1 MGFLDLTMTV
11 QTEIQQKNDIECQ
24 ITSNTAEK
32 NLKQRQSSAKIDEIN
47 HYYTQELALIKAA
60 MNDIED
66 KTDAEYEKLM
76 AEYKEL
82 QTQRDVALTQ
92 AESEATDYETVI
104 TVEND
109 MLQAQLEAI
118 TADLEAFKS
127 ARDEDVQASA
137 GYFQ

>member
-24 ITSNTAEK
+24 ITSNTTEK

-47 HYYTQELALIKAA
+47 HYYTQELALIKNA

-66 KTDAEYEKLM
+66 KTDPEYEKLM
-76 AEYKEL
+76 AEYKEM
-82 QTQRDVALTQ
+82 QSQRDIALTQ
-92 AESEATDYETVI
+92 AEAEATDYETAI

-109 MLQAQLEAI
+109 MLQAQLESI

-127 ARDEDVQASA
+127 ARDEDVQDSA